1 MSNNC
6 NGLLSVFEEL
16 FFLSLT
22 GEYTRRRI
30 EYWSVL
36 IKINY
41 QSYWRVC
48 PNLTNGVPWRI
59 KTFLE
64 KKQGVGTDRDLH
76 KILPK
81 RNTIIRSLGM
91 YLNTKK
97 IDNEGPRYWKYFLPT
112 WSTPGMDTKYWH
124 LSIITDSVGYRTI
137 SNTRWKDSQ
146 YPWYS
151 MKLFSPL
158 SFFLASYF
166 YHLFFFFLYDF
177 MWMKGDVGNMSIK
190 Q

>member
-1 MSNNC
+1 MICINKNK
-6 NGLLSVFEEL
+6 LPVI
-16 FFLSLT
+16 LT
-22 GEYTRRRI
+22 GMSKLDK
-30 EYWSVL
+30 WCAL
-36 IKINY
+36 AD
-41 QSYWRVC
+41 Q
-48 PNLTNGVPWRI
+48 
-59 KTFLE
+59 TFLE
-64 KKQGVGTDRDLH
+64 KKQGVGTDRNLH

-137 SNTRWKDSQ
+137 SNNRWKDSQ

-151 MKLFSPL
+151 MKLFSSL
-158 SFFLASYF
+158 SFFFSILLLSF
-166 YHLFFFFLYDF
+166 VFLLFIWFHVNERRCGEYVY
-177 MWMKGDVGNMSIK
+177 KTIVQQHK
-190 Q
+190 